1 MAGVLKTEL
10 TGLHREV
17 QKCFTEKMVTVAVL
31 LSIGVSIC
39 CLLQTRHVVGV
50 KAGAS
55 YMVIHIGLS
64 TVI

>member
-50 KAGAS
+50 
-55 YMVIHIGLS
+55 
-64 TVI
+64 